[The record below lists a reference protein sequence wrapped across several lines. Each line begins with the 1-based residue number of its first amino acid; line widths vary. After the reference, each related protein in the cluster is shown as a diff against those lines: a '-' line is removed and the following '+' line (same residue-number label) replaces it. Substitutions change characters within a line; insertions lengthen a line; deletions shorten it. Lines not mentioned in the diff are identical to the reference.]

1 MTDIAAKAAKGDTK
15 LYIRCKDIETIRGF
29 KRVAADFDTYED
41 LIKWINKNYTT
52 FTKIVPPYPVHGG
65 VL

>member
-1 MTDIAAKAAKGDTK
+1 MSVMITKPPKKDLK
-15 LYIRCKDIETIRGF
+15 LYIRCSNKETIRAF
-29 KRVAADFDTYED
+29 KRAAADFDNYED
-41 LIKWINKNYTT
+41 LIAWLGKNYQT